1 MGNRPSLQRKHT
13 PRTDKA
19 RKDALDVGMSV
30 VLGDQ
35 TYTVRTGDLTSLD
48 TMALRRATGYSF
60 IGLMRA
66 AQKDADIDLIA
77 ALVWLARR
85 TNGEPMLDYEEV
97 AAEIDYASDFDIDV
111 AGEDSEDADDE
122 AGLPEA

>member
-1 MGNRPSLQRKHT
+1 
-13 PRTDKA
+13 
-19 RKDALDVGMSV
+19 MSV
-30 VLGDQ
+30 TLDGQ
-35 TYTVRTGDLTSLD
+35 TFTVQMGELTSLD

-85 TNGEPMLDYEEV
+85 THGEPVLDYEDV
-97 AAEIDYASDFDIDV
+97 AGEIDYASDFDIDV
-111 AGEDSEDADDE
+111 ADGDDAMVEGEVV
-122 AGLPEA
+122 PEA